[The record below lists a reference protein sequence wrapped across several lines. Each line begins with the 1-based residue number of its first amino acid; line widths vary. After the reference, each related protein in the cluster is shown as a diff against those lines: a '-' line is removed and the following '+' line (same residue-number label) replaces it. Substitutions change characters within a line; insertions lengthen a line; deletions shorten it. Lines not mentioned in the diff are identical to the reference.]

1 MRILLTGFQPF
12 DKDRDNASWQTAQ
25 AVRCPQGHEMRR
37 VELPVTFDTA
47 FALLRDVIEC
57 FCPDVVVSLGQA
69 TGRTAISVELFGVN
83 WRDAR
88 IPDNDGAQPQRE
100 KIAAEGE
107 TAYMSNLPVYEMIE
121 AMREAGFPAYVSFS
135 AGGYVCNEILYSTS
149 HFRKEFERR
158 TGKTY
163 RNGFIHLPLMR
174 EQALDHPRTAFME
187 VETMAAAVEK
197 ALEVIVNPA

>member
-25 AVRCPQGHEMRR
+25 AVRCPQGHEMRKL
-37 VELPVTFDTA
+37 ELPVTFDTA
-47 FALLRDVIEC
+47 FVGLREEIER
-57 FCPDVVVSLGQA
+57 FRPDVVLSLGQA
-69 TGRTAISVELFGVN
+69 TGRTAVSVELFGVN

-100 KIAAEGE
+100 RIAADGE
-107 TAYMSNLPVYEMIE
+107 TAYMSTLPVYEMVAE
-121 AMREAGFPAYVSFS
+121 MTAAGFPAYVSFT

-149 HFRKEFERR
+149 HYHREYERR

-197 ALEVIVNPA
+197 AVEVIVNPA